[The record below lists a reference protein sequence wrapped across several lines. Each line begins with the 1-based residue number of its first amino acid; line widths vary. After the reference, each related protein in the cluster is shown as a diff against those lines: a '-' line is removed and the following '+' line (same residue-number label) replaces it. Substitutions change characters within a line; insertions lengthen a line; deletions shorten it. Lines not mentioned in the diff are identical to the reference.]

1 MKTLNQKIDYSI
13 ALMQRGERL
22 ALNLQPAQGYAL
34 GFSGGKDS
42 QALLIL
48 AKMAGVRFTPTHN
61 VTTIDYADNI
71 RFIKHNYPEVRLSV
85 PPESFL
91 TLVER
96 KGLPTRMYRWCCAI
110 FKEKYGA
117 GSAVLTG
124 VRREESRTRSQY
136 AEVYHVHRDSF
147 QQKDLAQME
156 EVNFSCIKGKD
167 RVMVSPMLEWT
178 AEDVWQ
184 FLKDNGAPIN
194 PLYQTKRRVGC
205 RFCPFAPR
213 KELRATPTEVPRL
226 YHALLRHLQVYLD
239 NHANQFDDAAE
250 FWRWWVS
257 GDSVNDYLAKKRQLS
272 LFNE

>member
-1 MKTLNQKIDYSI
+1 MKTLHDKIDYSI

-42 QALLIL
+42 QALYIL

-71 RFIKHNYPEVRLSV
+71 RFIKENYPEVRLSV

-91 TLVER
+91 TLIKR
-96 KGLPTRMYRWCCAI
+96 KGMPTRRHRWCCAI
-110 FKEKYGA
+110 FKERYGA

-136 AEVYHVHRDSF
+136 AEITHVHRDSF
-147 QQKDLAQME
+147 TAKDLNQME
-156 EVNFSCIKGKD
+156 EVKFSCIKGKD
-167 RVMVSPMLEWT
+167 RVMVSPLLEWT
-178 AEDVWQ
+178 EADVWQ

-205 RFCPFAPR
+205 RFCPFAPQ
-213 KELRATPTEVPRL
+213 KELLAIPTEAPLL
-226 YHALLRHLQVYLD
+226 YRALLRHLQVYLD
-239 NHANQFDDAAE
+239 KHQNKFDDAADC
-250 FWRWWVS
+250 WRWWVS
-257 GDSVNDYLAKKRQLS
+257 GDSVTEYLAKKRQLT